1 MISLELESKIEQRLS
16 DLEQFTGRDK
26 VDLIREAIIDY
37 LEETEDIAEVH
48 ERLANPGKIWSLD
61 ELERGDDLAS

>member
-1 MISLELESKIEQRLS
+1 MISLELENKIEQRLS
-16 DLEQFTGRDK
+16 ELERFTGRDK

-37 LEETEDIAEVH
+37 LEETADIAEVN
-48 ERLANPGKIWSLD
+48 ERLANSGKIWLLD